1 MVTPLGIPA
10 SPSGKAGGR
19 KDAEFGNLVDL
30 IHDMPETIEPL
41 IGSVALVSAACA
53 PSTPPNPT
61 HHHGPGHDPLGE
73 EKVACSAC
81 LLPPLCAG

>member
-1 MVTPLGIPA
+1 MGQSGVGWARLVTPLGIPA

-53 PSTPPNPT
+53 PSTPPNSRTTTARATTPS
-61 HHHGPGHDPLGE
+61 GR
-73 EKVACSAC
+73 KK
-81 LLPPLCAG
+81 